1 MLVLDAST
9 TLAIVLDEMGGVE
22 AKAILDRIKADGALV
37 PPLWAQEV
45 GNALLVAERRRR
57 ITAADTVEAMEL
69 LDQLPIEVTE
79 VDPWLAELASCA
91 RQYDLTT
98 YAATYLLTAMQ
109 SGYPLA
115 TQDASLAR
123 AAHRAGVELI

>member
-1 MLVLDAST
+1 MLVLDASA
-9 TLAIVLDEMGGVE
+9 TLAVVLDEWDAVK
-22 AKAILDRIKADGALV
+22 AKDLLERIHANGALV

-57 ITAADTVEAMEL
+57 ITPAETVEALDL

-79 VDPWLAELASCA
+79 SDPWLSDLVSCA

-98 YAATYLLTAMQ
+98 YDATYLLTAMQ
-109 SGYPLA
+109 TGHPLA
-115 TQDASLAR
+115 TGDGAR
-123 AAHRAGVELI
+123 MRAPR